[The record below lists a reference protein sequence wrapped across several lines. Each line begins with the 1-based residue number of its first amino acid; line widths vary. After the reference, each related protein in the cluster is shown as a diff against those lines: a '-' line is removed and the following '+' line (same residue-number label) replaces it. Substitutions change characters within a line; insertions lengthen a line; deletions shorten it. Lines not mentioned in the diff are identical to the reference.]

1 MSFSVRLMWGMSK
14 MINALYTLK
23 NEYHDKEIFI
33 WNVNRDSL
41 GLFMRIAFSGIN
53 IRGFV
58 TLQEEYTGQVY
69 LNRPIVALSEIRKIE
84 NALILV
90 ADGVPQHIMDCLPDG
105 KTLYW
110 TEASGINEKLLHS
123 RIIVYGTGGG
133 AERIQ
138 TLLKQEGLSEELYCV
153 TKKGDVGQC
162 KGKEIIEVSA
172 LGNYKDH
179 AVIISVIRY
188 RDRGEIL
195 QALEEFSGQIYLD
208 LEYLICGIPGGVTNP
223 LQSLDFA
230 IKNNKAV
237 YLYSKKNAMADLM
250 NKILEYCGLKV
261 SGYVYGIADE
271 EQGVGSIYD
280 LAYDGTDG
288 KFILL
293 GDELPEDI
301 ILARKNVELA
311 GFSLEKVNYT
321 CFQWHT
327 RESARFLDKLPEYY
341 DALVGGSIR
350 YIHGKPGWKVY
361 GREEKERIKILVLGG
376 STSSE
381 EFYVENWVSKLY
393 YKLRKRGI
401 PTVIYNGA
409 HAANDIVDELLRF
422 LRDGNVLN
430 PHIVISMSGV
440 NNLYNK
446 DGDNQ
451 FNPER
456 MINWVKSYEL
466 YCSGVYSTESPY
478 HFWVRNEKI
487 LKLVSEFYG
496 AQFFCFLQ
504 PINAVMRQMS
514 LREKSLY
521 EQERRI
527 SGAVDFETLAGD
539 GKGYI
544 NLLDLF
550 EHQDDMYFD
559 LCHYTSRAQER
570 ISEEVCAVI
579 EPVLCAL
586 LQKRNGQED
595 MEYEIS
601 HEQSM

>member
-237 YLYSKKNAMADLM
+237 YLYSKKMLW
-250 NKILEYCGLKV
+250 
-261 SGYVYGIADE
+261 
-271 EQGVGSIYD
+271 Q
-280 LAYDGTDG
+280 
-288 KFILL
+288 
-293 GDELPEDI
+293 
-301 ILARKNVELA
+301 
-311 GFSLEKVNYT
+311 
-321 CFQWHT
+321 
-327 RESARFLDKLPEYY
+327 
-341 DALVGGSIR
+341 
-350 YIHGKPGWKVY
+350 
-361 GREEKERIKILVLGG
+361 
-376 STSSE
+376 
-381 EFYVENWVSKLY
+381 
-393 YKLRKRGI
+393 
-401 PTVIYNGA
+401 
-409 HAANDIVDELLRF
+409 
-422 LRDGNVLN
+422 
-430 PHIVISMSGV
+430 IS
-440 NNLYNK
+440 
-446 DGDNQ
+446 
-451 FNPER
+451 
-456 MINWVKSYEL
+456 
-466 YCSGVYSTESPY
+466 
-478 HFWVRNEKI
+478 
-487 LKLVSEFYG
+487 
-496 AQFFCFLQ
+496 
-504 PINAVMRQMS
+504 
-514 LREKSLY
+514 
-521 EQERRI
+521 
-527 SGAVDFETLAGD
+527 
-539 GKGYI
+539 
-544 NLLDLF
+544 
-550 EHQDDMYFD
+550 
-559 LCHYTSRAQER
+559 
-570 ISEEVCAVI
+570 
-579 EPVLCAL
+579 
-586 LQKRNGQED
+586 
-595 MEYEIS
+595 
-601 HEQSM
+601 